1 MRFFLFLAVCIVFGG
16 MLLTTLACPYVG
28 PHYPVTYGLT
38 PTPTAPPSVAITISG
53 SGPYATSP
61 SSVTVST
68 SGVVTVT
75 DQSTGYSPTSFQFY
89 IGNNGICAPGTFTI
103 PAGGTTVF
111 SGTPFATPGTYYYHD
126 INLSNCGTSS
136 CASTCSAPS
145 GTIVTY

>member
-53 SGPYATSP
+53 AGPYAMSP
-61 SSVTVST
+61 SAVTVSS

-75 DQSTGYSPTSFQFY
+75 DQSSYGSNFQFY
-89 IGNNGICAPGTFTI
+89 IGNGGVCAPVTLI
-103 PAGGTTVF
+103 VPSGGTTAF

-145 GTIVTY
+145 GTIVAY